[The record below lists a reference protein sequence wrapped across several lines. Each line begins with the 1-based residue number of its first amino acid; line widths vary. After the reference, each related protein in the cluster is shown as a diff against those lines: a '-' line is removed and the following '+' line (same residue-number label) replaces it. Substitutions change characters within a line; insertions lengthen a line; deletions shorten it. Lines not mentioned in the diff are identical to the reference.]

1 MIDLQLAMQLGFSA
15 VFFLIA
21 LILDLSKQKI
31 PNKLT
36 LFAVGLG
43 FVLNAYFSQ
52 MSGFITASF
61 GFSLAFLILF
71 PTFIF
76 RILGAG
82 DIKLMMGI
90 GALMG
95 PQLLLWS
102 LAYGI
107 VAGAVTSVAL
117 VIWKTG
123 FNGIIYTLKR
133 YWDCIYMQTYFRP
146 EEGEAAG
153 QRVPYAPAL
162 ALGWLWACSLDPA
175 VNNLYSSLS
184 RHIFL

>member
-1 MIDLQLAMQLGFSA
+1 MNEIQLSMQLGFSA
-15 VFFLIA
+15 LFFLMAITF
-21 LILDLSKQKI
+21 DLSRQKI

-36 LFAVGLG
+36 LIAVVIG
-43 FVLNAYFSQ
+43 FSLNAYFSQ
-52 MSGFITASF
+52 MSGIITALF

-107 VAGAVTSVAL
+107 VAGTVTSVAL

-133 YWDCIYMQTYFRP
+133 YWDCIYMRKYFAP

-175 VNNLYSSLS
+175 INNLYVSYSHYISS
-184 RHIFL
+184 